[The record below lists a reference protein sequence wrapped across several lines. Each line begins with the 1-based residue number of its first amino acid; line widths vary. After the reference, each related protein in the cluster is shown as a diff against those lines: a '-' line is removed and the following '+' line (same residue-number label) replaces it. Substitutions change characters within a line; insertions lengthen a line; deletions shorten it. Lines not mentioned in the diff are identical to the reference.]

1 MQTEHVAPESTKL
14 ADSLKGGA
22 NSLTSG
28 ATISTYHFLLSL
40 ALSGLACF
48 GEFLSFKW
56 LAGGVDLATFSGL
69 GIDLT
74 SLGNV
79 QGALGLHA
87 LCATIAAFA
96 ALLHVPATSRQPK
109 LLTWGL
115 SFLLCLA
122 VPMLGVLLNLAAQ
135 IGFAFRTKHKVEP
148 ILIVTEPEFSVQRA
162 SAQQRR
168 KVSARV
174 NVLDTTLSPGE
185 RINAQLALQ
194 DAPGKISADLL
205 RSLLTDSVEDIRLLA
220 YGLLDGK
227 EKKISQRILSEQEH
241 LKSSN
246 ESQVIYAAH
255 RRLAELNWELIYQRM
270 VQGDMRRYSGDQSI
284 EHARQALAIKPD
296 DAGLWFLCA
305 RVLLSQERPDDAEHA
320 LDHARRLGLPDVQ
333 LLPYYAEMAFERRD
347 LKQVQNSLG
356 QLEEKPSSK
365 ALGAVYEYWN

>member
-1 MQTEHVAPESTKL
+1 MQTEHVAPESTRF
-14 ADSLKGGA
+14 ADAPKASA
-22 NSLTSG
+22 NGLTSR
-28 ATISTYHFLLSL
+28 ATISTYQLLLSL
-40 ALSGLACF
+40 ALSGLAGF
-48 GEFLSFKW
+48 GDFLSFRW
-56 LAGGVDLATFSGL
+56 LAGGPEQPSLTLL
-69 GIDLT
+69 GIHLMPL
-74 SLGNV
+74 SNF

-87 LCATIAAFA
+87 VCASMAAFA
-96 ALLHVPATSRQPK
+96 ALLLVPVTSRQPK
-109 LLTWGL
+109 LFTWGL

-148 ILIVTEPEFSVQRA
+148 ILIVTEPEFSIQRA

-168 KVSARV
+168 KVSTRV

-241 LKSSN
+241 VN
-246 ESQVIYAAH
+246 ESREPQIVYAAH

-270 VQGDMRRYSGDQSI
+270 VLGDMRRYSGDQSI
-284 EHARQALAIKPD
+284 EHARKALAIKPD

-320 LDHARRLGLPDVQ
+320 LDHARRLGLPEVQ

-356 QLEEKPSSK
+356 RLEEKPSSK

>member
-1 MQTEHVAPESTKL
+1 MQTEHVAPESTIP
-14 ADSLKGGA
+14 A
-22 NSLTSG
+22 NSPKASAGSLTSHAAIG
-28 ATISTYHFLLSL
+28 AGHLLASLVMSSL
-40 ALSGLACF
+40 AGF
-48 GEFLSFKW
+48 GEFLSFRW
-56 LAGGVDLATFSGL
+56 LAGGADFAPLTWPA
-69 GIDLT
+69 IDLT
-74 SLGNV
+74 QLGNL
-79 QGALGLHA
+79 QGALSLHV
-87 LCATIAAFA
+87 LCASLAAFA
-96 ALLHVPATSRQPK
+96 SMLQVPATSRQPK
-109 LLTWGL
+109 ILTWGL

-168 KVSARV
+168 KVSTRV
-174 NVLDTTLSPGE
+174 NVLDTTLSPAE

-241 LKSSN
+241 LKESS
-246 ESQVIYAAH
+246 EPQIVYAAH

-320 LDHARRLGLPDVQ
+320 LDHARRLGLPEVQ

-347 LKQVQNSLG
+347 LKRVQNSLG
-356 QLEEKPSSK
+356 RLEEKPSSK